1 MFTGRDREKTLHS
14 TYTDGSSNHLF
25 PHFPK
30 SKPPQHTHL
39 HSSSVILDKSLQL
52 KNFPCIQERGRQVVM
67 ETELKDGVEGRAW
80 VTVPS
85 LPGRQLGGWVPAS

>member
-1 MFTGRDREKTLHS
+1 MS
-14 TYTDGSSNHLF
+14 TSLGLGTQVPQF
-25 PHFPK
+25 PQRKGCLPPPQ
-30 SKPPQHTHL
+30 SPPPQHTHL